1 MMAFKWP
8 LINMPISAQKKV
20 TWRMKREK
28 NAFEEYIQKKSREK
42 EKEKKTRYCLE
53 LIPRPFA
60 SGEKHQVS
68 K

>member
-28 NAFEEYIQKKSREK
+28 NAFEECIQKKSREK